1 MAPTNNSTKEDPT
14 AWTGSKTKNAK
25 MVKQRAEDHSLSLT
39 VTSQVWQKS
48 GRCPEGTIPVR
59 RIQRRDLLKAHS
71 IEEYGRK
78 RPSFSHRQ
86 VVGQLNENLNSF
98 VQLQNH
104 SVSLYKYTICKML
117 KEIECFARIYL
128 YE

>member
-1 MAPTNNSTKEDPT
+1 MAPTNNSAKEDPT
-14 AWTGSKTKNAK
+14 AWTGSKTKAAK

-78 RPSFSHRQ
+78 KPSFSHRQ
-86 VVGQLNENLNSF
+86 VGQLNENLDSF

-104 SVSLYKYTICKML
+104 SVSLYKYTNMHICKML
-117 KEIECFARIYL
+117 KEIECFARNYL
-128 YE
+128 